1 MMSVMLVML
10 NTCQVQGRAGLEPC
24 NLTFIEGVS
33 ERKFLMKIRISEVS
47 FEDYRL

>member
-33 ERKFLMKIRISEVS
+33 ERKFLITIIISEVLHK
-47 FEDYRL
+47 DYVL